1 MRSLLRAFVVALVAV
16 CALGAAV
23 SASASALPRFAVAKG
38 GSYPI
43 TAEASAPSAFA
54 VISQATGEAHSC
66 NGVDSQIT
74 IPALGSTASYA
85 IELLNCK
92 LANGLGCATEGS
104 AGERLSG
111 TATLVYINKA
121 SKLVGLLVTLTPT
134 EILCGAL
141 KEKVKGSF
149 LAPITPINKETTSL
163 GLSLTGNREGKPTYT
178 TYENEK
184 SEASKAKLEVNYGA
198 GYKEAALETEEL
210 TLSTSGAK
218 WVTVQAEI
226 AVPPENTGLPVVSP
240 TTPVQGTLEAAT
252 HGTWANEPT
261 SYTYQWERCN
271 AAGEGCEPISGAS
284 GSTYTP
290 VAGDVGHA
298 LVVKVTAKNEAGST
312 SARSKATGAVLAA
325 GKPEFALGEGSV
337 FPDAFAGGAPA
348 AKVSISNPVEALTC
362 EGATAGGSV
371 TGAKS
376 LSLTIELKRCA
387 NAKSEECKTPGAG
400 AGVEILSGTGGLF
413 YIAKAEK
420 RAGAPFALTATEIV
434 CGALKVKVRGTIVIP
449 ISPLNAKTTK
459 LTLPF
464 TGNGSGSA
472 TYTTY
477 ENEKGEVIK
486 AKLEANF
493 GSGYKESALE
503 LAETLEPTASEAFTI
518 TA

>member
-16 CALGAAV
+16 CALGAAA
-23 SASASALPRFAVAKG
+23 SASASAPPRFVVAKG

-54 VISQATGEAHSC
+54 VISQETGEAHSC
-66 NGVDSQIT
+66 HGVDSQIT
-74 IPALGSTASYA
+74 IPAPGSTASYA
-85 IELLNCK
+85 IELQNCK
-92 LANGLGCATEGS
+92 LVSGLACATEGS

-111 TATLVYINKA
+111 TATLVYINRA
-121 SKLVGLLVTLTPT
+121 TKLVGLLVTLTPT
-134 EILCGAL
+134 EILCGTI
-141 KEKVKGSF
+141 KEKVKGSI

-163 GLSLTGNREGKPTYT
+163 GLSFTGNGAGKPTYT

-184 SEASKAKLEVNYGA
+184 GETSKAKLEVNPGT
-198 GYKEAALETEEL
+198 GYKAAALETEAV
-210 TLSTSGAK
+210 TLSTTEANG
-218 WVTVQAEI
+218 VIVQAETSI
-226 AVPPENTGLPVVSP
+226 PPENTGLPVVSP

-252 HGTWANEPT
+252 RGIWANEPT

-284 GSTYTP
+284 GSKYTP

-298 LVVKVTAKNEAGST
+298 LVVEVTAKNEFGWS

-325 GKPEFALGEGSV
+325 GKPEFVLGEGSV
-337 FPDAFAGGAPA
+337 FPDAFEGGAPA

-362 EGATAGGSV
+362 EGATARGSL

-376 LSLTIELKRCA
+376 LSLTLELKRCA
-387 NAKSEECKTPGAG
+387 NASEECKTPGAG

-420 RAGAPFALTATEIV
+420 RAGVPFALTATEIV
-434 CGALKVKVRGTIVIP
+434 CGTLKVKVRGTIVIP
-449 ISPLNAKTTK
+449 ITPLNAKTTK
-459 LTLPF
+459 LALPF
-464 TGNGSGSA
+464 TGNGSGKA

-503 LAETLEPTASEAFTI
+503 LAETLEPTASEALTI

>member
-1 MRSLLRAFVVALVAV
+1 MRSLLRAFVVALVVV
-16 CALGAAV
+16 CALGAAA
-23 SASASALPRFAVAKG
+23 SASASAPPRFVVAKG

-43 TAEASAPSAFA
+43 TAEGSAPSAFA
-54 VISQATGEAHSC
+54 VISQETGEAHSC
-66 NGVDSQIT
+66 HGVDSQIT
-74 IPALGSTASYA
+74 IPAPGSTASYA
-85 IELLNCK
+85 IELQNCK
-92 LANGLGCATEGS
+92 LVSGLACATEGS

-121 SKLVGLLVTLTPT
+121 TKLVGLLVTLTPT
-134 EILCGAL
+134 EILCGTI

-163 GLSLTGNREGKPTYT
+163 GLSFTGNGAGKPTYT

-184 SEASKAKLEVNYGA
+184 GEASKAKLEVNYQA
-198 GYKEAALETEEL
+198 AALETEAL
-210 TLSTSGAK
+210 TLSTTEAK
-218 WVTVQAEI
+218 WVIVQAETSI
-226 AVPPENTGLPVVSP
+226 PPENTGLPVVSP
-240 TTPVQGTLEAAT
+240 TVPVQGTLEAAT
-252 HGTWANEPT
+252 HGIWANEPT

-284 GSTYTP
+284 GSKYTP
-290 VAGDVGHA
+290 ITGDVGHA
-298 LVVKVTAKNEAGST
+298 LVVTVTAKNEAGSS
-312 SARSKATGAVLAA
+312 SAGSKATGAVVAA
-325 GKPEFALGEGSV
+325 GKPEFVLGEGSV
-337 FPDAFAGGAPA
+337 FPDAFEGGALA

-362 EGATAGGSV
+362 EGATARGSV

-376 LSLTIELKRCA
+376 LSLTLELKRCA
-387 NAKSEECKTPGAG
+387 NASEECKTPGAG

-420 RAGAPFALTATEIV
+420 RAGVPFALTATEIV
-434 CGALKVKVRGTIVIP
+434 CGTLKVKVRGTIVIP
-449 ISPLNAKTTK
+449 INPTNTKTTK

-464 TGNGSGSA
+464 TGNGSGRA

-503 LAETLEPTASEAFTI
+503 LAETLEPTASEALTI